1 MSLSLGHGKQLDV
14 GRYGIAQEDLPPMDD
29 GRLDPRGWFVDAQ
42 DKPPGA
48 GAGAGTGADRP
59 IELEIGSG
67 KGTFLVQHAKLYP
80 EVDYL
85 GIEWAKAFWR
95 YAADRARRHGLT
107 NVRLLRCDAAV
118 YVKHY
123 VPDATFRQ
131 VHIYFPD
138 PWPKKRHNKRRLI
151 QADFLRELHRVLI
164 PAPGSTPGSQAAAPG
179 SVADS
184 QGQTSGITSGVTSGI
199 TSGGSETA
207 CVRIATDHADYFQWM
222 GEHAEQVTDLFDR
235 EPFERPAS
243 AGEGELV
250 GTNFERKYRREGR
263 AFQGMIL
270 RKRP

>member
-1 MSLSLGHGKQLDV
+1 
-14 GRYGIAQEDLPPMDD
+14 MDD
-29 GRLDPRGWFVDAQ
+29 GRLDPRGWFVDAEG
-42 DKPPGA
+42 KAPGP
-48 GAGAGTGADRP
+48 DRP

-80 EVDYL
+80 DVDYL

-95 YAADRARRHGLT
+95 YAADRTRRHGLE

-164 PAPGSTPGSQAAAPG
+164 PAGASNTAREPG
-179 SVADS
+179 DK
-184 QGQTSGITSGVTSGI
+184 SG
-199 TSGGSETA
+199 ETA
-207 CVRIATDHADYFQWM
+207 CVRIATDHADYFEWM
-222 GEHAEQVTDLFDR
+222 SEHAAKVTDLFDR

-250 GTNFERKYRREGR
+250 GTNFERKYRQEGR
-263 AFQGMIL
+263 TFQGMIL